1 MNANN
6 MIYKL
11 EGKDLSY
18 KYQILK
24 RRYVLVLNDKVV
36 LNVFECNILVK
47 DFIGFIVSF
56 EFLFMFFIDGRCELK
71 SFNDDLIN
79 IVQ

>member
-24 RRYVLVLNDKVV
+24 RRYVLVLNDKEEEEQYRRE
-36 LNVFECNILVK
+36 NKHSIIKIEEYK
-47 DFIGFIVSF
+47 
-56 EFLFMFFIDGRCELK
+56 
-71 SFNDDLIN
+71 
-79 IVQ
+79 VQ